1 MGLSAAT
8 IWSEPPA
15 ETQRFYSGLSWRI
28 LAVRAT
34 PMTPCLICRNRPGTV
49 SGGAVC
55 ERCAGMLS
63 TDGHSMW
70 PAKPAPEAMTE
81 EILATLREHV
91 ARLVGGVPFER
102 ELSHEEV
109 DQLLLS
115 FPPDEGPARLPS

>member
-1 MGLSAAT
+1 MNLC
-8 IWSEPPA
+8 I
-15 ETQRFYSGLSWRI
+15 
-28 LAVRAT
+28 
-34 PMTPCLICRNRPGTV
+34 ICRNRPGTA

-63 TDGHSMW
+63 AEGHPLW

-102 ELSHEEV
+102 ELSRDEV
-109 DQLLLS
+109 DALLHS
-115 FPPDEGPARLPS
+115 FPE